1 MSLDESV
8 GAPDVAVD
16 GGIMRVTFTRPDRM
30 NALNG
35 SATSGLIEAL
45 ESIPGRDDVR
55 VVVISGGAPGSA
67 FRRAP
72 MSPNW
77 RPVRPI

>member
-35 SATSGLIEAL
+35 PATSGLIEAL
-45 ESIPGRDDVR
+45 NPSLVETTYVSSSSVAAHR
-55 VVVISGGAPGSA
+55 AA
-67 FRRAP
+67 HFRRAP
-72 MSPNW
+72 TSPNW
-77 RPVRPI
+77 RPVRRI